1 MTNILIVDD
10 NPTFRA
16 QAARICE
23 AEGFSTLSAGSLSEL
38 AALLPTASPD
48 LVLVDI
54 ELPEIPGHRL
64 GALIRS
70 RRQVPIVLVSALKEE
85 SVRRLFEVSDADGW
99 ICKPLTREKLL
110 GAVTRFVL
118 KETPQAAAPA
128 SQTTSGT
135 GKRVL
140 LVEDDPVIAARIEF
154 ALGKD
159 CAVTIV
165 EDGEAAI
172 RNLLSEN
179 YDCVLL
185 DLTLA
190 HLSGF
195 DVLRHMI
202 VRQPQYLK
210 ATIIM
215 TAATDESLQFI
226 DRKTVAAVLRKPFDL
241 GDLHGVVMA
250 AAG

>member
-1 MTNILIVDD
+1 M
-10 NPTFRA
+10 
-16 QAARICE
+16 
-23 AEGFSTLSAGSLSEL
+23 
-38 AALLPTASPD
+38 
-48 LVLVDI
+48 
-54 ELPEIPGHRL
+54 
-64 GALIRS
+64 
-70 RRQVPIVLVSALKEE
+70 
-85 SVRRLFEVSDADGW
+85 
-99 ICKPLTREKLL
+99 
-110 GAVTRFVL
+110 TRFVL

-128 SQTTSGT
+128 SQTTTGT

-159 CAVTIV
+159 CAVTVV

-172 RNLLSEN
+172 RHLLSET

-202 VRQPQYLK
+202 VRQPHYLK
-210 ATIIM
+210 STIIM

-250 AAG
+250 VA